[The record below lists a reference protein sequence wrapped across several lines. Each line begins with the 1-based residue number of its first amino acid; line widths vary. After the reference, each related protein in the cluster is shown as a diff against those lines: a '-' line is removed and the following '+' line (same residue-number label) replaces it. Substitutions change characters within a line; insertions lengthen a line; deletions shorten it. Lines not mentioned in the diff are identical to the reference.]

1 MGANVSPLL
10 YFSMVPKHAGFII
23 WHSIKM
29 LGSHYHHQWSQWSIC
44 WNWTA
49 LRSQLLCLFEDKN
62 KAFSLIVWWNHKYG
76 FSTANSL
83 AVHALKTYPG
93 QSRLTPRVIHGDL
106 LKRALGLNR
115 MRTENRK
122 KQESF
127 HDGQL
132 WHEVTLILSF
142 KWVKHQL

>member
-1 MGANVSPLL
+1 MFRL
-10 YFSMVPKHAGFII
+10 YCIFQWYRNMQVLSSGIQLKCLDHTN
-23 WHSIKM
+23 
-29 LGSHYHHQWSQWSIC
+29 HHQWSQWSIC

-106 LKRALGLNR
+106 LKRALRLNR